1 MQNIKNPVGQDLKK
15 LYGVIFMKKSK
26 RSFAAKFAFV
36 LIFAALVG
44 ILCVGGAFLYV
55 RSNIDYSADEV
66 LFSSNKGSGATTF
79 YYNASCDDDVY
90 VARELCI
97 YKGANVKKQWTAYDD
112 IGENLKMAF
121 MAAEDRKFFK
131 HNGVDFKR
139 TALAFL
145 NSFLRFKPKFGASTI
160 TQQVIKNIS
169 GDNEQTFSRKLSEI
183 FRATHLDNTHSKEE
197 IFEVYMNIVPM
208 GNGIL
213 GVGVASEY
221 YFGKEPGELDYSEAA
236 LLVGI
241 TNAPSRYNPRL
252 NPDKA
257 LKKRNNVLYAMLDFG
272 VITEEEYNE
281 AVSRDIVLVDYQPEK
296 STVDSWFVETV
307 CNDLTADLAREKGIS
322 ENAARVLIM
331 NGGLSVYTTVNPE
344 IQEILE
350 EYFENEKN
358 FSEDVKRGLNYS
370 MVVTDSKN
378 GNLLGIV
385 GGVGEKKGNRLLNQ
399 ATVPHTPGSALKP
412 IALYAPL
419 INDKRVNW
427 ATVFDDTPVYFN
439 EGMNG
444 SCTPYPKNYP
454 AVYDGLTTIDNALRL
469 SKNTVAVRLY
479 ELLGKNRI
487 FHSLKED
494 FGFSSLV
501 DGERNK
507 NGGMLTDKATAP
519 LALGQLTRGVTL
531 RELTQAYTVFPS
543 DGLLS
548 ASRSYIK
555 VLDSDG
561 KLLLD
566 KEPRSKRIYTKE
578 CARIMNR
585 LLMRVT
591 DSGTAKLISLGNT
604 VDTAGKTGTSGND
617 VDRLFVGYTPYFT
630 AGIWCGY
637 NKNSQS
643 IGHQSISHLEIW
655 DKVMT
660 RIHDARLENSDYVE
674 GFSVGGLEYLPYCK
688 DSGELFSEKCLLDPR
703 TSRLEYGYFTSD
715 NKPDKIC
722 DCHVICYY
730 NEGTGEITIEG
741 NSEESFIKIALLDI
755 PERSFP
761 IEVKITDAEYVLRR
775 DSQEDISGDLL
786 NTPHFIDTFEKGECM
801 GRRKRKKAV

>member
-1 MQNIKNPVGQDLKK
+1 L
-15 LYGVIFMKKSK
+15 
-26 RSFAAKFAFV
+26 
-36 LIFAALVG
+36 
-44 ILCVGGAFLYV
+44 
-55 RSNIDYSADEV
+55 
-66 LFSSNKGSGATTF
+66 
-79 YYNASCDDDVY
+79 DDDAY

-97 YKGANVKKQWTAYDD
+97 YKGASLKKQWTAYDD
-112 IGENLKMAF
+112 IGDNLKAAF

-131 HNGVDFKR
+131 HNGVDFRR
-139 TALAFL
+139 TALAL
-145 NSFLRFKPKFGASTI
+145 MNSFLRFKPKFGASTI

-169 GDNEQTFSRKLSEI
+169 GDNEQTFSRKLNEI
-183 FRATHLDNTHSKEE
+183 FRAIHLDNTHSKEE

-213 GVGVASEY
+213 GVGMASDY
-221 YFGKEPGELDYSEAA
+221 YFGKEPSELNHSEAA

-272 VITEEEYNE
+272 VISEAEYNE
-281 AVSRDIVLVDYQPEK
+281 AISLDIVLADYQPEN
-296 STVDSWFVETV
+296 SSVDSWFIETV
-307 CNDLTADLAREKGIS
+307 CNDLTVDLAREKGIS

-344 IQEILE
+344 IQGILE
-350 EYFENEKN
+350 EYFENELN
-358 FSEDVKRGLNYS
+358 FPEDVKRGLNYS

-385 GGVGEKKGNRLLNQ
+385 GGVGRKSGNRLLNR
-399 ATVPHTPGSALKP
+399 ATVTHTPGSALKP

-419 INDKRVNW
+419 INDKRINW
-427 ATVFDDTPVYFN
+427 ATVFDDFPVYFN
-439 EGMNG
+439 EDKEGRY
-444 SCTPYPKNYP
+444 TPYPKNYP
-454 AVYDGLTTIDNALRL
+454 NLYDGLTTVDNALRL

-487 FHSLKED
+487 FDSLKND

-501 DGERNK
+501 DNEKNK
-507 NGGMLTDKATAP
+507 SGGRLTDKAVAP

-543 DGLLS
+543 DGQLS
-548 ASRSYIK
+548 ESRSYIK
-555 VLDSDG
+555 VFDSRG
-561 KLLLD
+561 KLLID
-566 KEPRSKRIYTKE
+566 NEPNTKRIYTKE

-591 DSGTAKLISLGNT
+591 DSGTAKIITLGNT

-617 VDRLFVGYTPYFT
+617 VDRLFVGYTPYYT

-637 NKNSQS
+637 DKNSQS
-643 IGHQSISHLEIW
+643 IGRQSISHLEIW

-660 RIHDARLENSDYVE
+660 KIHDERLKTCDYVE

-688 DSGELFSEKCLLDPR
+688 DSGELYSEKCLLDPR
-703 TSRLEYGYFTSD
+703 ASRLEYGYFTYD

-722 DCHVICYY
+722 GRHTICYY
-730 NEGTGEITIEG
+730 DEITGEIYFENFG
-741 NSEESFIKIALLDI
+741 DDNFIKIALIDI
-755 PERSFP
+755 PERSFKC
-761 IEVKITDAEYVLRR
+761 EVEIG
-775 DSQEDISGDLL
+775 DSNYALPKPLTSDISEERLYIPHIIY
-786 NTPHFIDTFEKGECM
+786 TPEKGEYV
-801 GRRKRKKAV
+801 GHGKKKKA